1 MSPDPSSDPGSEPSP
16 DPSTRASPEAG
27 QPASGLSWDRV
38 YSFAGNIVAPATA
51 LSTLL
56 FYFGYVSTRAQYL
69 YFGLDVD
76 TIGLSTQAFVMRSP
90 QPLLVPVLVLFLLV
104 AGGIAVNRWL
114 GPRLTG
120 HTGAGLVLGVTIIG
134 AGLLLL
140 FAYPTIGQWTYYPLV
155 TPVLLALGA
164 GTTAYVM
171 GVRRGPVRLRVALW
185 LTVAAAVFWTNATL
199 AQWSGTGL
207 GQEQAGRLNELPR
220 VVLDTRERLYLRNAD
235 VSEAVLQSEEGQSFR
250 YRYRGLRLLV
260 QNGDKMFLVPC
271 TERVNP
277 CPYHPGSA
285 TLVVRFSDS
294 TRVQFLSP

>member
-1 MSPDPSSDPGSEPSP
+1 MTPDPNPPGDRSPDTHRGTDPPG
-16 DPSTRASPEAG
+16 G
-27 QPASGLSWDRV
+27 QPGLSWDRV

-51 LSTLL
+51 LSALL

-104 AGGIAVNRWL
+104 AGAVAVNRWL
-114 GPRLTG
+114 APRLTG
-120 HTGAGLVLGVTIIG
+120 HTRVTLAMGAGVLAAGLV
-134 AGLLLL
+134 AL
-140 FAYPTIGQWTYYPLV
+140 FSYPATGRWTYYPLV
-155 TPVLLALGA
+155 TPVLLAAGA
-164 GTTAYVM
+164 GITAYTM
-171 GVRRGPVRLRVALW
+171 GLRHGPVRLRVALW

-235 VSEAVLQSEEGQSFR
+235 VTETVLQAEEGQTFR

-260 QNGDKMFLVPC
+260 QNGDRMFLVPC
-271 TERVNP
+271 TERVTP
-277 CPYHPGSA
+277 CPHHQDSA
-285 TLVVRFSDS
+285 TLVVRLSDS
-294 TRVQFLSP
+294 TRVQFLAP